1 MVVSAASARTCVNIS
16 REDDMIPMTRSYNA
30 MTSSV
35 FVDVEFRV
43 LRKKMSEAKRT
54 AESMASDIASFT
66 SKCKTVFDCFDKA
79 SVVTLFEED
88 ELAIDAE
95 KKFKKTSLNGRAKR
109 DSNDTAVLSLSL
121 LDVKIAF
128 SIIFSP
134 NKRTSSLV

>member
-1 MVVSAASARTCVNIS
+1 MVEVVVSAASARTCVNIS

-66 SKCKTVFDCFDKA
+66 SKCKAVFD
-79 SVVTLFEED
+79 
-88 ELAIDAE
+88 
-95 KKFKKTSLNGRAKR
+95 
-109 DSNDTAVLSLSL
+109 
-121 LDVKIAF
+121 
-128 SIIFSP
+128 
-134 NKRTSSLV
+134 